1 MKASQREYHNMRQ
14 YRPDQAAPS
23 PTPWDRLGIPESGAE
38 LITQLHQ
45 GFSINT
51 LQSLSRLIQI
61 DTKTL
66 GQAISLSPTT
76 LVRRFRAGRFNT
88 AESDSIFRLASVI
101 LAALELFEGDGLSA
115 KTWLQAPQ
123 IGLGG
128 RQPLELVSTQVEAN
142 SILRLI
148 GQLECGVLR

>member
-1 MKASQREYHNMRQ
+1 MRHYQ
-14 YRPDQAAPS
+14 PDQASPA
-23 PTPWDRLGIPESGAE
+23 PTPWDSLGIPESGAE

-51 LQSLSRLIQI
+51 LQSLSQLIQI

-66 GQAISLSPTT
+66 GQAISLSNTT
-76 LVRRFRAGRFNT
+76 LIRRFRAGRFNSN
-88 AESDSIFRLASVI
+88 ESDSIFRLASVI
-101 LAALELFEGDGLSA
+101 LATLELFEGDRLSA
-115 KTWLQAPQ
+115 KAWLQAPQ

-128 RQPLELVSTQVEAN
+128 RKPLELVSTQVESN

-148 GQLECGVLR
+148 GQLEHGVLS